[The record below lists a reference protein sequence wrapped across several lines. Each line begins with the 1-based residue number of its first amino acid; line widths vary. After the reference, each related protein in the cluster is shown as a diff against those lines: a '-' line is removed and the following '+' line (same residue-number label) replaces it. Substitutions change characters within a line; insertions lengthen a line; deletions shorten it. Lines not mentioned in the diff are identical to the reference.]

1 MERESLEVVTRF
13 AAVIVA
19 QYLTGNE
26 NKIMKII
33 ITTIIIQWNV
43 NIMKDYG
50 TGKIC
55 LLYGVCYIEV
65 PP

>member
-1 MERESLEVVTRF
+1 MLESWGCGLYTSAAYTRVF
-13 AAVIVA
+13 TV
-19 QYLTGNE
+19 
-26 NKIMKII
+26 MKII
-33 ITTIIIQWNV
+33 ITTIITQWNV